1 MIRRDFFK
9 AGAISLLAWAQSGCD
24 EKPAAQSQAIVE
36 EEVLE
41 EGIGANISRGE
52 PKDHIFQDHGLKRPV
67 EVVADADEFALMRTI
82 EGRLKR
88 IIRYVGF
95 GNFNVIDYDSVLR
108 TAANV
113 STIGAFSPE
122 EIAYI
127 DRLFHR
133 DGADYG
139 FYGEK
144 VSKNLTETIDT
155 REIFKVPYTG
165 HFLYKGRSAEVY
177 DQVKK
182 DVGESIILTSG
193 VRGVPK
199 QLHLFLAK
207 AIECNGNYSEASR
220 SLAPAGYSYHGVGD
234 FDVGKVGFGHRN
246 FTAEFAKTYEYD
258 RLMKLGY
265 VAIRYPQGNPFG
277 VYFEPWHIE
286 VV

>member
-1 MIRRDFFK
+1 MFRRDFFK
-9 AGAISLLAWAQSGCD
+9 LSAVSLWALSQSGCE
-24 EKPAAQSQAIVE
+24 EKTVSAHKAEQIE
-36 EEVLE
+36 EILE
-41 EGIGANISRGE
+41 EGIGSDAKRAD
-52 PKDHIFQDHGLKRPV
+52 PKDHIFQDHGRTRPP
-67 EVVADADEFALMRTI
+67 EVIASADELALMQAI
-82 EGRLKR
+82 EARLKR
-88 IIRYVGF
+88 VIRYVGF
-95 GNFNVIDYDSVLR
+95 GNFNILGFDEMVQ
-108 TAANV
+108 TAANAPQ
-113 STIGAFSPE
+113 IGAFSPA

-133 DGADYG
+133 DAADYG

-144 VSKNLTETIDT
+144 VSKNLTETINA
-155 REIFKVPYTG
+155 REVFKVPYTG
-165 HFLYKGRSAEVY
+165 HYLYKGRSAEVY

-207 AIECNGNYSEASR
+207 AIECGGNYSEASR
-220 SLAPAGYSYHGVGD
+220 SLAPAGYSYHGIGD

-246 FTAEFAKTYEYD
+246 FTAEFAKTYEYE

-265 VAIRYPQGNPFG
+265 VAIRYPQGNPYG